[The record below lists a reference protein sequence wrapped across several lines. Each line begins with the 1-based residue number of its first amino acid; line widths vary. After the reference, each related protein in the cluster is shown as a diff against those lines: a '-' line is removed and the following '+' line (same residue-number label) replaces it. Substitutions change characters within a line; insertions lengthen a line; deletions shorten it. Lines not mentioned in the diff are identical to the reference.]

1 MLRYVLGWTA
11 SLLALAA
18 VLAIQGGAG
27 VSAQTHD
34 HGASSGGANETQ
46 TNGPTPSPP
55 GAAVYF
61 VDAKNGDTL
70 QTKTILHFGLKGMG
84 VAPAGVVK
92 PNSGHHHLLI
102 DTELPPLN
110 KPVPNDPQHLHFGS
124 GQTEAEVI
132 LTPGQHTLQLL
143 LADKD
148 HIPHNPP
155 VMSDRIMVNVVDSS
169 QPAAAAGR
177 EPASQGA
184 RLYFESPSSGTCV
197 HEKFVVKFGLSGM
210 GVAPAGLEKKHTGHH
225 HLIVDSEMPS
235 FDRPIPNDENHL
247 HFGTGQTEAEVT
259 LQPGPHKLQLLFA
272 DARHIPHDPPLYS
285 KPISVFVGTC
295 KPKKVVHRYHHR
307 RYAKVR
313 PTSTRTRQSLSQR

>member
-11 SLLALAA
+11 IALALSLI
-18 VLAIQGGAG
+18 LAIQGRDRVAAQAPHDHE
-27 VSAQTHD
+27 AQT
-34 HGASSGGANETQ
+34 GGAPPSQ
-46 TNGPTPSPP
+46 SSGPTPSPA

-102 DTELPPLN
+102 DADLPPLN
-110 KPVPNDPQHLHFGS
+110 RPIPNDPQHLHFGG

-132 LTPGQHTLQLL
+132 LPPGHHTLQLL

-148 HIPHNPP
+148 HVPHSPP
-155 VMSDRIMVNVVDSS
+155 IMSDRIMVNVVDSS
-169 QPAAAAGR
+169 QPAPAAGR
-177 EPASQGA
+177 EPAPQGA
-184 RLYFESPSSGTCV
+184 RVYFEYPTSGACIQQ
-197 HEKFVVKFGLSGM
+197 KFVVKFGLSGM
-210 GVAPAGLEKKHTGHH
+210 GVAPAGFEKKNTGHH
-225 HLIVDSEMPS
+225 HLMIDSDLPK
-235 FDRPIPNDENHL
+235 FDQPIPNDDNHL

-272 DARHIPHDPPLYS
+272 DARHIPHDPPIYS
-285 KPISVFVGTC
+285 KQISVFVGTC
-295 KPKKVVHRYHHR
+295 RPKKLVR
-307 RYAKVR
+307 RYYHRARVTHAKAHR
-313 PTSTRTRQSLSQR
+313 HTE

>member
-1 MLRYVLGWTA
+1 MLRYVLGWTPT
-11 SLLALAA
+11 LLALAA
-18 VLAIQGGAG
+18 VFVIQGRAE

-34 HGASSGGANETQ
+34 HGAPNGGANETQ
-46 TNGPTPSPP
+46 ANGSTPSPA

-102 DTELPPLN
+102 DADLPPLN
-110 KPVPNDPQHLHFGS
+110 KPVPNDPQHLHFGG
-124 GQTEAEVI
+124 GQTEAEVT

-155 VMSDRIMVNVVDSS
+155 VMSDRIKVNVVDSS
-169 QPAAAAGR
+169 QPAAAARR
-177 EPASQGA
+177 EPAAKAA
-184 RLYFESPSSGTCV
+184 RVYFEYPTNGACISQ
-197 HEKFVVKFGLSGM
+197 KFVVKFGLSGM
-210 GVAPAGLEKKHTGHH
+210 GVAPAGLEKNNTGHH
-225 HLIVDSEMPS
+225 HLIIDSELP
-235 FDRPIPNDENHL
+235 DYDHPVPNDDNHL

-259 LQPGPHKLQLLFA
+259 LEPGPHKLQLLFA
-272 DARHIPHDPPLYS
+272 DARHVPHDPPLYS

-295 KPKKVVHRYHHR
+295 RPKKMVRRYHHLH
-307 RYAKVR
+307 AKMHR
-313 PTSTRTRQSLSQR
+313 HID